1 MSDYTEFSITWFDSA
16 DGSSGIQKY
25 RWSWQTCPFLGD
37 QYIVIE
43 ADTEDGE
50 WLFEEGLN
58 DKRELSQWVKGKIKQ
73 SQEELACWET
83 DQAELA

>member
-1 MSDYTEFSITWFDSA
+1 MTTYTEFSITWFDSA
-16 DGSSGIQKY
+16 DGSSGISVY
-25 RWSWQTCPFLGD
+25 RWSWQVCPLQGD

-43 ADTEDGE
+43 ADTDDGE

-58 DKRELSQWVKGKIKQ
+58 NKRELKRWIKAKIKQ
-73 SQEELACWET
+73 SQEELDFWEA

>member
-1 MSDYTEFSITWFDSA
+1 MSTYTEFSITWFDSA
-16 DGSSGIQKY
+16 DGSSGIQRY
-25 RWSWQTCPFLGD
+25 RWSWQTCPFLND

-43 ADTEDGE
+43 ADTEDGG

-58 DKRELSQWVKGKIKQ
+58 NKRELSQWVKGKIKQ